1 MENSYQCA
9 YVEIIE
15 ILKHL
20 PREMVN
26 KVPKERIKFWKEKRD
41 KEYVFEYDENKSLRE
56 QNIMRETEII
66 YANIF
71 KEYWATKE
79 DKEKILQKEQAELQ
93 KLDDLKCSGQELF
106 KNKEDDEE
114 KIDNDVQEIGIT
126 VVQTKWYDKIF
137 DLFKR
142 IFRK

>member
-15 ILKHL
+15 ILKRV

-26 KVPKERIKFWKEKRD
+26 KIPKERIKFWKAKKD
-41 KEYVFEYDENKSLRE
+41 KEYVFEYDESKSLRE

-71 KEYWATKE
+71 KEYWATEE
-79 DKEKILQKEQAELQ
+79 DKAKILQKEQLELQ
-93 KLDDLKCSGQELF
+93 KIEDLKCSGEELF
-106 KNKEDDEE
+106 KNKEQVEE
-114 KIDNDVQEIGIT
+114 TNENNVQEVGIT
-126 VVQTKWYDKIF
+126 VVEKKWYDKF
-137 DLFKR
+137 FSFFKR
-142 IFRK
+142 IFKK

>member
-15 ILKHL
+15 ILKHV

-26 KVPKERIKFWKEKRD
+26 KIPKERIKFWKAKKD
-41 KEYVFEYDENKSLRE
+41 KEYVFEYDESKSLRE

-71 KEYWATKE
+71 KEYWATEE
-79 DKEKILQKEQAELQ
+79 DKAKILQKEQLELQ
-93 KLDDLKCSGQELF
+93 KIEDLKCSGEELF
-106 KNKEDDEE
+106 KNKEQVEE
-114 KIDNDVQEIGIT
+114 TNENNVQEVGIT
-126 VVQTKWYDKIF
+126 VVEKKWYDKF
-137 DLFKR
+137 FSFFKR
-142 IFRK
+142 IFKK

>member
-1 MENSYQCA
+1 MESSYQCA

-15 ILKHL
+15 ILKHV

-26 KVPKERIKFWKEKRD
+26 KIPKERIKFWKNKKD
-41 KEYVFEYDENKSLRE
+41 KEYVFEYDESKSLRQ

-71 KEYWATKE
+71 KEYWATEE

-93 KLDDLKCSGQELF
+93 KLDDLKCSGEDLF
-106 KNKEDDEE
+106 KNKELDEE
-114 KIDNDVQEIGIT
+114 KIDNDIQET
-126 VVQTKWYDKIF
+126 AVVVVETKWYDKVF
-137 DLFKR
+137 SFFKR
-142 IFRK
+142 IFKK